1 MVLECIGS
9 DTQPYIIDVFNKYRT
24 KGMLNIRVIT
34 AILVK
39 IQIDYSINFISYLS
53 D

>member
-9 DTQPYIIDVFNKYRT
+9 DTQAYIIDVFNKYRT
-24 KGMLNIRVIT
+24 KGILNIRVIT

-39 IQIDYSINFISYLS
+39 NQMDYSINFISYLS